1 MFTQDTAA
9 PEIAFTLDMP
19 EGEIS
24 LDCDARQLRQVLINL
39 LKNAVEAIGMR
50 KETDTALPD
59 GRIDV
64 RLHADEIRLTLEV
77 SDNGRGLPR
86 EERERLTEPYV
97 TTRKEG
103 TGLGLAIANKI
114 VEDHGGRL
122 SLDDREGGGAV
133 VRVAL
138 PRHRRA
144 RNENAGDS
152 GTLTHTDGVGHGS

>member
-1 MFTQDTAA
+1 MAA
-9 PEIAFTLDMP
+9 A
-19 EGEIS
+19 GAGS
-24 LDCDARQLRQVLINL
+24 HRQVLINL
-39 LKNAVEAIGMR
+39 LKNAAEAIGMR
-50 KETDTALPD
+50 EKTDAALPD

-64 RLHADEIRLTLEV
+64 RLHADEILLTLEV

-86 EERERLTEPYV
+86 EERERLTEPYA

-114 VEDHGGRL
+114 VEDHGGQL

-144 RNENAGDS
+144 RNGNAEDS
-152 GTLTHTDGVGHGS
+152 GTPTHTDGVGHGS